1 MNPEPQKILLGVLDV
16 DQDETLAI
24 AIPADLD
31 PDAIKLAIER
41 ANIERA
47 EAAKRES
54 EALAKLFHL
63 PTKVGLS

>member
-1 MNPEPQKILLGVLDV
+1 MSEPKLIFVGALDV
-16 DQDETLAI
+16 SQDEALAI
-24 AIPADLD
+24 ILPLD
-31 PDAIKLAIER
+31 APVEDIKAAIER

-47 EAAKRES
+47 EAGRRES